1 MLSLHKDS
9 GVLRANKE
17 EEGGKM
23 LLCKNVIVNG
33 RRTSMRLDRE
43 TWQAL
48 SDICKRENI
57 SLYKLCS
64 LIDDAKHES
73 GLSSATRLFVLTY
86 YRRSLAK
93 YEVGIPQ
100 VPSTTSRR
108 VEQVLNV
115 VRAG

>member
-1 MLSLHKDS
+1 
-9 GVLRANKE
+9 
-17 EEGGKM
+17 M
-23 LLCKNVIVNG
+23 LLCKNVVVNG
-33 RRTSMRLDRE
+33 RRTSMRLDKE

-64 LIDDAKHES
+64 LIDSAKGES

-93 YEVGIPQ
+93 YEIGLKPIDEAA
-100 VPSTTSRR
+100 PSFRI
-108 VEQVLNV
+108 EQVLSM
-115 VRAG
+115 VRAQ